1 MNHYHNS
8 TALRR
13 QVIHLGVRKTWT
25 TKKIRIAESGQN
37 LLNRI
42 SFAVN
47 RLGYSKRTEQT
58 YSYWIKYFLN
68 YNRTKPAQGLCTED
82 INRFLQHIS
91 NRNKSPTSVNVAINA
106 INFFFKHVLEL
117 EMGQLDPIH
126 RPKAPK
132 NLPVV
137 FTHQEAMKIL
147 RAMHGTQ
154 RLMASLLYGSGLRIS
169 ECVQLRVKDVDLSL
183 RTLHVKCAK
192 GKKDR
197 VTLFPEKLIR
207 PLSQQLQWRKS
218 LHDYDLSLG
227 KGYVELP
234 NSLRKKYPAA
244 EQALGWQYL
253 FPSAIVRMDK
263 TFNVERRWY
272 TSTRTLQKAVKR
284 AIQIAGVHKHGGCHT
299 FRHTF
304 ATELLRAGYDIRT
317 IQELLG
323 HTSVQTTQIYTHV
336 VKQGPHEVRSP
347 LD

>member
-91 NRNKSPTSVNVAINA
+91 NRNKSPTSVNAAINA
-106 INFFFKHVLEL
+106 INFFFKHVLER

-147 RAMHGTQ
+147 RAMHGTH

-253 FPSAIVRMDK
+253 FPSAIVRTDK
-263 TFNVERRWY
+263 TFNVERR
-272 TSTRTLQKAVKR
+272 
-284 AIQIAGVHKHGGCHT
+284 
-299 FRHTF
+299 
-304 ATELLRAGYDIRT
+304 
-317 IQELLG
+317 
-323 HTSVQTTQIYTHV
+323 
-336 VKQGPHEVRSP
+336 
-347 LD
+347 

>member
-68 YNRTKPAQGLCTED
+68 YNRTKPAQGLCIED

-132 NLPVV
+132 KSTCCVHASGSDEN
-137 FTHQEAMKIL
+137 TACDARNTSSYGIL
-147 RAMHGTQ
+147 TL
-154 RLMASLLYGSGLRIS
+154 RLRSS
-169 ECVQLRVKDVDLSL
+169 
-183 RTLHVKCAK
+183 
-192 GKKDR
+192 
-197 VTLFPEKLIR
+197 
-207 PLSQQLQWRKS
+207 
-218 LHDYDLSLG
+218 
-227 KGYVELP
+227 
-234 NSLRKKYPAA
+234 
-244 EQALGWQYL
+244 
-253 FPSAIVRMDK
+253 DK
-263 TFNVERRWY
+263 
-272 TSTRTLQKAVKR
+272 
-284 AIQIAGVHKHGGCHT
+284 
-299 FRHTF
+299 
-304 ATELLRAGYDIRT
+304 
-317 IQELLG
+317 
-323 HTSVQTTQIYTHV
+323 
-336 VKQGPHEVRSP
+336 
-347 LD
+347 